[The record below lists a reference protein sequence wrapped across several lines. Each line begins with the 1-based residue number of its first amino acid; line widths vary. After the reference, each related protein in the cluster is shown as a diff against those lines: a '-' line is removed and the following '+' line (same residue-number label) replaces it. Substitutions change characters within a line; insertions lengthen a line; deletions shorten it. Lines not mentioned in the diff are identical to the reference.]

1 VVAIHGW
8 ALVRG
13 AAVFSV
19 ELGFEAA
26 VGGGIPVI
34 RTLREALTGDS
45 VASVHAILNGT
56 CNYILTRMKN
66 EGLSFGTIL
75 KDAQKLGYAEADP
88 RMDVEGHDAAH
99 KLIVLSMLAFG
110 AAVDVSKINIEGI
123 QEIDDVDFRLAQRFD
138 FNIKHLA
145 IGHNRGDRLELR
157 VHPAMV
163 PNKSVL
169 ANIND
174 VLNGV
179 YIRGQALGPCLLVGQ
194 GAGEMPTAVSV
205 VSDLV
210 DVARAKL
217 ADVPGLT
224 TRAIQP
230 VPRALMPSEE
240 IETRYYLRFDV
251 ADEAGVLGRI
261 ATSLGDQGVSVEQ
274 MVQEGRA
281 DNGGAPV
288 PVLIISH
295 RCREGAVLKAMQSVK
310 SASFMR
316 RPPRLMRIEDI

>member
-1 VVAIHGW
+1 
-8 ALVRG
+8 
-13 AAVFSV
+13 
-19 ELGFEAA
+19 
-26 VGGGIPVI
+26 
-34 RTLREALTGDS
+34 
-45 VASVHAILNGT
+45 
-56 CNYILTRMKN
+56 
-66 EGLSFGTIL
+66 
-75 KDAQKLGYAEADP
+75 
-88 RMDVEGHDAAH
+88 
-99 KLIVLSMLAFG
+99 
-110 AAVDVSKINIEGI
+110 
-123 QEIDDVDFRLAQRFD
+123 
-138 FNIKHLA
+138 
-145 IGHNRGDRLELR
+145 
-157 VHPAMV
+157 MV